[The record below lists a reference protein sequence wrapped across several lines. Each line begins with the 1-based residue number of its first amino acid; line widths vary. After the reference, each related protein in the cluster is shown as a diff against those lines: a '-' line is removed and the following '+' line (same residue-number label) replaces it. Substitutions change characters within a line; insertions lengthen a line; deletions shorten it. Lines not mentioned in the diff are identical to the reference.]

1 MATDNPVT
9 EPPSPRRIRTLGEME
24 VLARQL
30 LPLLRKAEVVSLEGP
45 LGAGKTH
52 FVKAVAR
59 VVGLTEEVTSP
70 TFTLLQ
76 TYPVILASGE
86 ACELYHYDLYRIEHV
101 SQLVELGFE
110 DALRAITI
118 IEWPERLEGAKL
130 PVTLALS
137 FTLNESGDHFIS
149 AVGGDSRFDGLIA

>member
-9 EPPSPRRIRTLGEME
+9 EPPSPRRIGTLGEME
-24 VLARQL
+24 VLAREL
-30 LPLLRKAEVVSLEGP
+30 LPLLRKAGVVSLEGP

-76 TYPVILASGE
+76 SYGSGDARIHHSDWYRLESEGEVLALIL
-86 ACELYHYDLYRIEHV
+86 
-101 SQLVELGFE
+101 E
-110 DALRAITI
+110 DYYSEGIFF
-118 IEWPERLEGAKL
+118 IEWGDKFPDLL
-130 PVTLALS
+130 PSGTLRIQIAPAS
-137 FTLNESGDHFIS
+137 D
-149 AVGGDSRFDGLIA
+149 DSREISWHHASA

>member
-9 EPPSPRRIRTLGEME
+9 EPPSPRRVGTLGETE
-24 VLARQL
+24 VLAREL
-30 LPLLRKAEVVSLEGP
+30 LPLLRKARIVSLEGP

-76 TYPVILASGE
+76 SYGSGDTRIHHSDWYRLESEGEVLAMALEDYYGE
-86 ACELYHYDLYRIEHV
+86 GI
-101 SQLVELGFE
+101 FF
-110 DALRAITI
+110 
-118 IEWPERLEGAKL
+118 IEWGDKFFDLL
-130 PVTLALS
+130 PPGTLRIKITPS
-137 FTLNESGDHFIS
+137 ND
-149 AVGGDSRFDGLIA
+149 DSREISWHQASA